1 MFRAAACGW
10 CSGSPWWVPQCSA
23 LYLALTVQ
31 IWESNHWVVR
41 QATGLTMILWVLSL
55 VLHLAIGSGTGQVAT
70 AHLETASFLLYVA
83 LTLAA
88 QAYVVHVRAAPPWR
102 ALGPEAGR
110 PLQFA
115 FGNGP
120 GGAGAF
126 FTSFGGAGVAAGRT
140 RWAVRQRT
148 TQ

>member
-1 MFRAAACGW
+1 
-10 CSGSPWWVPQCSA
+10 
-23 LYLALTVQ
+23 
-31 IWESNHWVVR
+31 
-41 QATGLTMILWVLSL
+41 MILWVLSL
-55 VLHLAIGSGTGQVAT
+55 VLHLAIGSGSGQVAT
-70 AHLETASFLLYVA
+70 ANLETASFLLYVA

-88 QAYVVHVRAAPPWR
+88 QAYVVHVRAAPLWR

-126 FTSFGGAGVAAGRT
+126 FTGFGGAGEAGGPGGPGGPFGNAPRHDPRHDPRNDPT
-140 RWAVRQRT
+140 IIDAEVVEDEDPTELR
-148 TQ
+148 